1 MSVLSIKTKMLSA
14 VTLLLLAPAAFAGL
28 MTWNFNAGANCADA
42 ATCFGNARTYTPV
55 GQPTVSANSWAN
67 TVGAANTA
75 LETGYL
81 ASWSRGLGMYNRD
94 YANGT
99 DANEHSSPEHAIDNN
114 GRFEM
119 VLLSFSQMVEL
130 QSMRIGW
137 KGADSD
143 MSVLAYT
150 GIGLPSIASNTWAG
164 LLSSGWSIVGNYANV
179 GTNVNYNINSA
190 HIASRY
196 WLVGAYNNAFGTG
209 SGLNVGNDY
218 IKLSAVFGQI
228 AIPAPAA
235 WLLILSGFYF
245 MNSRKRKA

>member
-1 MSVLSIKTKMLSA
+1 MSVLSIKTKLLSA

-28 MTWNFNAGANCADA
+28 MTWNFNAGANCANA
-42 ATCFGNARTYTPV
+42 ATCFGNARTYTPA

-81 ASWSRGLGMYNRD
+81 ASWSGGLGMYNRD

-150 GIGLPSIASNTWAG
+150 GIGLPLPIPGLVYFQAAG
-164 LLSSGWSIVGNYANV
+164 QLSVI
-179 GTNVNYNINSA
+179 TPMLE
-190 HIASRY
+190 R
-196 WLVGAYNNAFGTG
+196 T
-209 SGLNVGNDY
+209 
-218 IKLSAVFGQI
+218 
-228 AIPAPAA
+228 
-235 WLLILSGFYF
+235 
-245 MNSRKRKA
+245 